1 MNPWRRTDLKR
12 GEHDLGTLLRSMEP
26 NLSDEEYVF
35 VSMDE
40 SQLAE
45 LNIDP
50 LLTFKEKEGVTLIL
64 DRTTADSHSLGYLAT
79 WSLITLSVHSDLE
92 AIGFIARV
100 ASELA
105 KEGISVNVV
114 SAYYHDHLFVPYDEG
129 QEALEILQGLSEN
142 P

>member
-1 MNPWRRTDLKR
+1 MKR

-26 NLSDEEYVF
+26 SLSDEEFVF
-35 VSMDE
+35 VSIEE
-40 SQLAE
+40 SRATD
-45 LNIDP
+45 LNIDS

-64 DRTTADSHSLGYLAT
+64 DKTMADAHSLEYLST
-79 WSLITLSVHSDLE
+79 WSMITLSVHSDLE

-100 ASELA
+100 TSELA

-114 SAYYHDHLFVPYDEG
+114 SAYYHDHLFVPYEEG
-129 QEALEILQGLSEN
+129 QEAMEILQALSEN

>member
-1 MNPWRRTDLKR
+1 MKR
-12 GEHDLGTLLRSMEP
+12 GEHDLGTLIRSMEP
-26 NLSDEEYVF
+26 SLSDEEYVF

-40 SQLAE
+40 SLIEE

-50 LLTFKEKEGVTLIL
+50 LLAFKEEEGVTLIL
-64 DRTTADSHSLGYLAT
+64 DKTTADSHSLEYLST
-79 WSLITLSVHSDLE
+79 WSLITLSIHSDLE

-100 ASELA
+100 SSELA

-114 SAYYHDHLFVPYDEG
+114 SAFYHDHLFVPYDEG
-129 QEALEILQGLSEN
+129 HEALEILQALTEN

>member
-1 MNPWRRTDLKR
+1 
-12 GEHDLGTLLRSMEP
+12 MEP
-26 NLSDEEYVF
+26 SLSDEEYVF

-40 SQLAE
+40 SLIEE

-50 LLTFKEKEGVTLIL
+50 LLAFKEEEGVTLIL
-64 DRTTADSHSLGYLAT
+64 DKTTADSHSLEYLST
-79 WSLITLSVHSDLE
+79 WSLITLSIHSDLE

-100 ASELA
+100 SSELA

-114 SAYYHDHLFVPYDEG
+114 SAFYHDHLFVPYDEG
-129 QEALEILQGLSEN
+129 HEALEILQALTEN